1 MNRGLEATSPSF
13 VRGCVNVLRKA
24 IRRLHRTNRD
34 VPELRWELAEI
45 FGRIESSRTEEIRS
59 IDSWTRNEAE
69 ELVRIT
75 NSHEPRYDTRRSL
88 YASGRA
94 PGLDRSLEGAVNP
107 QLFLDDVTATND
119 LHRIDGIPG
128 AILDRFTCAVDPPG
142 VSDRV
147 DYVIWSTPA
156 GYTAFP
162 YCRPLSPTSGAL
174 PFGRIT
180 AQFHK
185 AGTGVLRNYR
195 HDE

>member
-1 MNRGLEATSPSF
+1 MNRGIEATSPSF

-45 FGRIESSRTEEIRS
+45 FGRIEGSRTEEIRS

-75 NSHEPRYDTRRSL
+75 NRHEPRYDTRRSL

-107 QLFLDDVTATND
+107 QLFLDDVSSPRSLFKSPALAEFAKRLIGQCPAKPTQ
-119 LHRIDGIPG
+119 LGRI
-128 AILDRFTCAVDPPG
+128 PP
-142 VSDRV
+142 
-147 DYVIWSTPA
+147 P
-156 GYTAFP
+156 
-162 YCRPLSPTSGAL
+162 PLSSRRSL
-174 PFGRIT
+174 R
-180 AQFHK
+180 
-185 AGTGVLRNYR
+185 TG
-195 HDE
+195 